1 MTKDRKLHTTM
12 TCLFEQ
18 AQVAVGSSTYPVLRY
33 TLTSSKSGP
42 DVSNISFKEGVMPI
56 YIALTNVSAE
66 GRKAIK
72 EDPARIKANN
82 REIEAMGV
90 KILGQY
96 ATLGQYDFINIFE
109 APNDDAIFKVA
120 LNLTG
125 RGVDQVQ
132 TLAAKTLDDFIA
144 TTKSK

>member
-1 MTKDRKLHTTM
+1 MSA
-12 TCLFEQ
+12 LFHI
-18 AQVAVGSSTYPVLRY
+18 RRM
-33 TLTSSKSGP
+33 
-42 DVSNISFKEGVMPI
+42 VMPI

-66 GRKAIK
+66 GRKAMK

-82 REIEAMGV
+82 REIEAMGI
-90 KILGQY
+90 KILAQY

-132 TLAAKTLDDFIA
+132 TLTAKTLDEFIA
-144 TTKSK
+144 VTKGK

>member
-1 MTKDRKLHTTM
+1 
-12 TCLFEQ
+12 
-18 AQVAVGSSTYPVLRY
+18 
-33 TLTSSKSGP
+33 
-42 DVSNISFKEGVMPI
+42 MPI

-66 GRKAIK
+66 GRQAIK

-82 REIEAMGV
+82 REIEDMGV
-90 KILGQY
+90 KILAQY

-132 TLAAKTLDDFIA
+132 TLVAKTMDDFIA
-144 TTKSK
+144 TTKRK

>member
-1 MTKDRKLHTTM
+1 
-12 TCLFEQ
+12 
-18 AQVAVGSSTYPVLRY
+18 
-33 TLTSSKSGP
+33 
-42 DVSNISFKEGVMPI
+42 MPI

-82 REIEAMGV
+82 RELEAMGV
-90 KILGQY
+90 KILAQY

-109 APNDDAIFKVA
+109 APDDNTIFKVA

-132 TLAAKTLDDFIA
+132 TLTAKTLDDFIA
-144 TTKSK
+144 ATKK

>member
-1 MTKDRKLHTTM
+1 
-12 TCLFEQ
+12 
-18 AQVAVGSSTYPVLRY
+18 
-33 TLTSSKSGP
+33 
-42 DVSNISFKEGVMPI
+42 MPI

-72 EDPARIKANN
+72 EDPSRIKANN
-82 REIEAMGV
+82 GEIEAMGV

-109 APNDDAIFKVA
+109 APNDDTIFKVA

-125 RGVDQVQ
+125 RGLDKVQ
-132 TLAAKTLDDFIA
+132 TLSAKTLDDFIA
-144 TTKSK
+144 TTKKK

>member
-1 MTKDRKLHTTM
+1 
-12 TCLFEQ
+12 
-18 AQVAVGSSTYPVLRY
+18 
-33 TLTSSKSGP
+33 
-42 DVSNISFKEGVMPI
+42 MPI

-66 GRKAIK
+66 GRQAIK

-90 KILGQY
+90 KILAQY

-132 TLAAKTLDDFIA
+132 TLGAKTLDDFIA
-144 TTKSK
+144 ATKTK

>member
-1 MTKDRKLHTTM
+1 
-12 TCLFEQ
+12 
-18 AQVAVGSSTYPVLRY
+18 
-33 TLTSSKSGP
+33 
-42 DVSNISFKEGVMPI
+42 MPI

-90 KILGQY
+90 KIIAQY

-109 APNDDAIFKVA
+109 APDDSTIFSVA

-125 RGVDQVQ
+125 RGVDKVQ
-132 TLAAKTLDDFIA
+132 TLTAKTLDDFIA
-144 TTKSK
+144 ATKKK

>member
-1 MTKDRKLHTTM
+1 
-12 TCLFEQ
+12 
-18 AQVAVGSSTYPVLRY
+18 
-33 TLTSSKSGP
+33 
-42 DVSNISFKEGVMPI
+42 MPI

-66 GRKAIK
+66 GRNAIK

-90 KILGQY
+90 KILAQY

-132 TLAAKTLDDFIA
+132 TLAAKTLDYFIA
-144 TTKSK
+144 TTKRK

>member
-1 MTKDRKLHTTM
+1 
-12 TCLFEQ
+12 
-18 AQVAVGSSTYPVLRY
+18 
-33 TLTSSKSGP
+33 
-42 DVSNISFKEGVMPI
+42 MPI
-56 YIALTNVSAE
+56 YIALTNVSSE

-90 KILGQY
+90 KILAQY

-109 APNDDAIFKVA
+109 APNDEAIFKVA

-125 RGVDQVQ
+125 RGVDKVQ
-132 TLAAKTLDDFIA
+132 TLTAKTLDEFIA
-144 TTKSK
+144 ATKGK

>member
-1 MTKDRKLHTTM
+1 
-12 TCLFEQ
+12 
-18 AQVAVGSSTYPVLRY
+18 
-33 TLTSSKSGP
+33 
-42 DVSNISFKEGVMPI
+42 MPI
-56 YIALTNVSAE
+56 YIALTSVSTE

-90 KILGQY
+90 KILAQY

-120 LNLTG
+120 VHLTG
-125 RGVDQVQ
+125 RGVAQVQ

-144 TTKSK
+144 ATKK

>member
-1 MTKDRKLHTTM
+1 
-12 TCLFEQ
+12 
-18 AQVAVGSSTYPVLRY
+18 
-33 TLTSSKSGP
+33 
-42 DVSNISFKEGVMPI
+42 MPI

>member
-1 MTKDRKLHTTM
+1 
-12 TCLFEQ
+12 
-18 AQVAVGSSTYPVLRY
+18 
-33 TLTSSKSGP
+33 
-42 DVSNISFKEGVMPI
+42 MPI

-109 APNDDAIFKVA
+109 APSDDVIFKVA

-125 RGVDQVQ
+125 RGVDKVQ

>member
-1 MTKDRKLHTTM
+1 
-12 TCLFEQ
+12 
-18 AQVAVGSSTYPVLRY
+18 
-33 TLTSSKSGP
+33 
-42 DVSNISFKEGVMPI
+42 MPI

-82 REIEAMGV
+82 KEIEAMGV
-90 KILGQY
+90 KIIAQY
-96 ATLGQYDFINIFE
+96 ATLGRYDFINIFE
-109 APNDDAIFKVA
+109 APNDDTIYKVS

-125 RGVDQVQ
+125 RGVDRVQ

-144 TTKSK
+144 STKRK

>member
-1 MTKDRKLHTTM
+1 
-12 TCLFEQ
+12 
-18 AQVAVGSSTYPVLRY
+18 
-33 TLTSSKSGP
+33 
-42 DVSNISFKEGVMPI
+42 MPI

-90 KILGQY
+90 KIIAQY

-109 APNDDAIFKVA
+109 APDDKTIFNVA

-125 RGVDQVQ
+125 RGVDKVQ
-132 TLAAKTLDDFIA
+132 TLTAKTLDEFIA
-144 TTKSK
+144 ATKK